1 MSHSFS
7 KKIAGIALIGFI
19 AVSGL
24 AAVKGPKIVFKA
36 EKWDFGKIKQGAEPS
51 YEFVFTNG
59 GDAVLNI
66 LNVETSCG
74 CTAILVSNKKVDPG
88 KTGKIKV
95 TFNSTGY
102 AGEVAKYIYVQSDD
116 PTTPRAELKIEAA
129 VDVPPQPKIDLDRYS
144 YDAGLLV
151 EGENLETD
159 VTVKNR
165 GELELRFECA
175 LPGATFLLNGTPAV
189 FPIKVAAGKDVL
201 VKVVFPAA
209 GRVGFLREFALFK
222 TNDPLRSTISLTLS
236 GYLVT
241 KDQLKR
247 IFEKYKTIIK

>member
-1 MSHSFS
+1 MRNLFS
-7 KKIAGIALIGFI
+7 KRIAGIVLIGFI
-19 AVSGL
+19 AVVGL
-24 AAVKGPKIVFKA
+24 AAAKGPKIVFKT

-59 GDAVLNI
+59 GDAILNI
-66 LNVETSCG
+66 LNVESSCG

-116 PTTPRAELKIEAA
+116 PSTPRAELKIEDA

-144 YDAGLLV
+144 HDAGLLV
-151 EGENLETD
+151 EGDNLETEF
-159 VTVKNR
+159 TVKNR
-165 GELELRFECA
+165 GELELRFEIA
-175 LPGATFLLNGTPAV
+175 LPGATFTLNGTPAI
-189 FPIKVAAGKDVL
+189 FPIKIAAGKDVA
-201 VKVVFPAA
+201 VKVSFATA
-209 GRVGFLREFALFK
+209 GRVGFVREFALFK

-241 KDQLKR
+241 KDQLKKV
-247 IFEKYKTIIK
+247 FEKYKTIIK